1 MSKEQF
7 NKIIG
12 KMGTFRGKKQA
23 HSQRP
28 STSDLKYPD
37 FGNESMFKMPAS
49 VDDYPSSYQNESELD
64 TTCKSFNVT
73 MNSYRASNQTLTG
86 NFHAPPTMSIYDT
99 MSDEQINEEFER
111 SVLNVLNLKSDKD
124 IEKMRE
130 LPIEKKKNL
139 LINMMKNTETNDD
152 KANTLA
158 ALLKERVKES
168 RNLKENLK
176 QLSKV
181 LKRISLCIAHKPIR

>member
-12 KMGTFRGKKQA
+12 KMGTFRGKKTA
-23 HSQRP
+23 HNQRP

-49 VDDYPSSYQNESELD
+49 VDDYPSSYPNESELD
-64 TTCKSFNVT
+64 TTCKSFNMT
-73 MNSYRASNQTLTG
+73 MNSYRASNQTLTS
-86 NFHAPPTMSIYDT
+86 NFPTPTFSIYDT

-139 LINMMKNTETNDD
+139 IVNMRKNTETNDD
-152 KANTLA
+152 KADTLA

-181 LKRISLCIAHKPIR
+181 LKRISLCISHKPIR